1 MRMADLLEEHFRGLD
16 RARKKMIARGRSMAD
31 IVNEHQD
38 LKSYW
43 ARGSIGAGITLFLRG
58 DM

>member
-1 MRMADLLEEHFRGLD
+1 MKMFEVLQEHLNAIQRNIEKRKAKKRSIAD
-16 RARKKMIARGRSMAD
+16 MVS
-31 IVNEHQD
+31 EHQD

-43 ARGSIGAGITLFLRG
+43 ARGSIGAGIMLFLRG